1 MKKHTYK
8 SLAIIAL
15 GSFGLVACNPLSNM
29 TKRASEVSYSVTPNP
44 LELHNDSIEV
54 TIEGNIPPKFFN
66 EKVSVVITPTL
77 QFEGGEASY
86 EPLTLVGEQSEIE
99 GQKINYEKGG
109 SFSYN
114 DKIAYQ
120 EGMDQAKLM
129 AVAVGQYKGKEKAF
143 DPVQIATGTIITPTW
158 AQEDDQAM
166 VGADKFERVVEL
178 NDTAVINYLVNS
190 AYVRSSELSDSDMDS
205 LKNFIKE
212 KADNDMFKFT
222 GVEVV
227 AYASPEGE
235 LSLNENLANDRAGS
249 AANTVQKILRR
260 NGVDAAKAENFYTKQ
275 GKGEDWQGF
284 KTKMQASDIKD
295 KDLILRVLQ
304 MYEDKAKREQ
314 EIRNLSETFEVIKE
328 KILPE
333 LRRSIVVVQ
342 GEKQSFSDEK
352 IAEFASSNP
361 DTLSQEELLYAATLT
376 EDLDEKLAIYETYVK
391 LYPNDWRGSNN
402 IGYIY
407 VQQNKMEEAK
417 AQFDKA
423 NSIDSDNPVVSNNL
437 GVYER
442 SKGNDDKAM
451 EYFLAA
457 EGAGPE
463 VGSNLGYQ
471 YISRGDYVAA
481 SSSYGDTK
489 SFNAALAQT
498 LNKENDKAIQTLNE
512 SPDAST
518 ARGYYL
524 KAIIGARKND
534 VNMVTTNLKSAVAED
549 SSLKEKAKTDAEFA
563 EYSDNAEFQAI
574 VE

>member
-1 MKKHTYK
+1 
-8 SLAIIAL
+8 
-15 GSFGLVACNPLSNM
+15 
-29 TKRASEVSYSVTPNP
+29 
-44 LELHNDSIEV
+44 
-54 TIEGNIPPKFFN
+54 
-66 EKVSVVITPTL
+66 
-77 QFEGGEASY
+77 
-86 EPLTLVGEQSEIE
+86 
-99 GQKINYEKGG
+99 
-109 SFSYN
+109 
-114 DKIAYQ
+114 
-120 EGMDQAKLM
+120 
-129 AVAVGQYKGKEKAF
+129 
-143 DPVQIATGTIITPTW
+143 
-158 AQEDDQAM
+158 
-166 VGADKFERVVEL
+166 
-178 NDTAVINYLVNS
+178 
-190 AYVRSSELSDSDMDS
+190 
-205 LKNFIKE
+205 
-212 KADNDMFKFT
+212 
-222 GVEVV
+222 
-227 AYASPEGE
+227 
-235 LSLNENLANDRAGS
+235 
-249 AANTVQKILRR
+249 
-260 NGVDAAKAENFYTKQ
+260 
-275 GKGEDWQGF
+275 
-284 KTKMQASDIKD
+284 
-295 KDLILRVLQ
+295 